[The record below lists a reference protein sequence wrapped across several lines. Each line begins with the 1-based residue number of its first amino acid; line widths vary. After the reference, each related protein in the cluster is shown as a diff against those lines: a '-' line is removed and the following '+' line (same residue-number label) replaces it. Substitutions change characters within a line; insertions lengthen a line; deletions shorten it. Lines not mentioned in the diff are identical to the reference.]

1 MKYRGNSLP
10 TKWRKVFNHDKTGR
24 YLDEK
29 RTGSYRCIVCA
40 TKLFDSETK
49 EPVDRFIKSIV
60 SSMKT
65 HELLQLVDFE
75 WFDQSGKV

>member
-1 MKYRGNSLP
+1 MDVLYDRF
-10 TKWRKVFNHDKTGR
+10 FNHKKTGR

-49 EPVDRFIKSIV
+49 EPVDRFIKDIASPV
-60 SSMKT
+60 RR
-65 HELLQLVDFE
+65 L
-75 WFDQSGKV
+75 

>member
-1 MKYRGNSLP
+1 MYRN
-10 TKWRKVFNHDKTGR
+10 RRRFFNHKKTGR

-49 EPVDRFIKSIV
+49 EPVDRFIKDIV
-60 SSMKT
+60 SPMMT
-65 HELLQLVDFE
+65 RQTLQFVDFE